1 MRCHL
6 IKSFNSILFCNTF
19 LSDNSKT
26 VSEGKQSSEA
36 YWLSAI
42 MTLLAVCI
50 CAPDQHSSAPPACA
64 PYYCTP
70 YYCTAHCAIYWLNF
84 GENVTHQRL
93 HCIFFLTLFQNNKK
107 YYVNVNVM
115 APDNLGLPE
124 QKPCLAQQTWRDC
137 SEDSYVSLLHCST

>member
-6 IKSFNSILFCNTF
+6 IKLFNSILFCNTF

-42 MTLLAVCI
+42 MSLLAVCI
-50 CAPDQHSSAPPACA
+50 CAPDQHSIAPPACA

-70 YYCTAHCAIYWLNF
+70 YYCTLCNLLAELWRKRHSPKVA
-84 GENVTHQRL
+84 L
-93 HCIFFLTLFQNNKK
+93 HILFQNNTK
-107 YYVNVNVM
+107 YYVNVKVM

-137 SEDSYVSLLHCST
+137 SEDSYVSLLNCLT

>member
-6 IKSFNSILFCNTF
+6 IKLFNSILFCNTF

-42 MTLLAVCI
+42 MSLLAVCI
-50 CAPDQHSSAPPACA
+50 CAPDQHSIAPPACA

-70 YYCTAHCAIYWLNF
+70 YYCTLCNLLAELWRKRHSPKVA
-84 GENVTHQRL
+84 L
-93 HCIFFLTLFQNNKK
+93 HILFQNNTK

-137 SEDSYVSLLHCST
+137 SEDSYVSLLNCLT

>member
-70 YYCTAHCAIYWLNF
+70 YYCTLCNLLAELWRKRHSPKVA
-84 GENVTHQRL
+84 L
-93 HCIFFLTLFQNNKK
+93 HILFQNNTK

-137 SEDSYVSLLHCST
+137 SEDSYVSLLNCLT

>member
-6 IKSFNSILFCNTF
+6 IKSFNSILFCNTI

-70 YYCTAHCAIYWLNF
+70 YCCTLCNLLAELWRKRHSPKVA
-84 GENVTHQRL
+84 L
-93 HCIFFLTLFQNNKK
+93 HILFQNNTK

>member
-6 IKSFNSILFCNTF
+6 IKLFNSILFCNTF

-42 MTLLAVCI
+42 MSLLAVCI

-70 YYCTAHCAIYWLNF
+70 YYCTLCNLLAELWRKRHSPKVA
-84 GENVTHQRL
+84 L
-93 HCIFFLTLFQNNKK
+93 HILFQNNTK

-137 SEDSYVSLLHCST
+137 SEDSYVSLLNCLT

>member
-70 YYCTAHCAIYWLNF
+70 YYCTLCNLLAELWRKRHSPKVA
-84 GENVTHQRL
+84 L
-93 HCIFFLTLFQNNKK
+93 HILFQNNTK

>member
-6 IKSFNSILFCNTF
+6 IKLFNSILFCNTF

-70 YYCTAHCAIYWLNF
+70 YYCTLCNLLAELWRKRHSPKVA
-84 GENVTHQRL
+84 L
-93 HCIFFLTLFQNNKK
+93 HILFQNNTK

-137 SEDSYVSLLHCST
+137 SEDSYVSLLNCLT

>member
-6 IKSFNSILFCNTF
+6 IKLFNSILFCNTF

-50 CAPDQHSSAPPACA
+50 CAPDQHSIAPPACA

-70 YYCTAHCAIYWLNF
+70 YYCTLCNLLAELWRKRHSPKVA
-84 GENVTHQRL
+84 L
-93 HCIFFLTLFQNNKK
+93 HILFQNNTK

>member
-42 MTLLAVCI
+42 MSLLAVCI
-50 CAPDQHSSAPPACA
+50 CAPDQHSIAPPACA

-70 YYCTAHCAIYWLNF
+70 YYCTLCNLLAELWRKRHSPKVA
-84 GENVTHQRL
+84 L
-93 HCIFFLTLFQNNKK
+93 HILFQNNTK

-137 SEDSYVSLLHCST
+137 SEDSYVSLLNCLT

>member
-6 IKSFNSILFCNTF
+6 IKLFNSILFCNTF

-42 MTLLAVCI
+42 MSLLAVCI
-50 CAPDQHSSAPPACA
+50 CAPDYTVVHHQYVHR
-64 PYYCTP
+64 TI
-70 YYCTAHCAIYWLNF
+70 AHCAIYWLNF
-84 GENVTHQRL
+84 GKNVTHQRL
-93 HCIFFLTLFQNNKK
+93 HCIFFSTLFQNNRR
-107 YYVNVNVM
+107 YYVNGNVM

-124 QKPCLAQQTWRDC
+124 QKPCLAQQIWRDC
-137 SEDSYVSLLHCST
+137 SEDSCVSLFNVIHCST

>member
-6 IKSFNSILFCNTF
+6 IKLFNSILFCNTF

-42 MTLLAVCI
+42 MSLLAVCI
-50 CAPDQHSSAPPACA
+50 CAPDQHSIAPPACA

-70 YYCTAHCAIYWLNF
+70 YYCTLCNLLAELWRKRHSPKVA
-84 GENVTHQRL
+84 L
-93 HCIFFLTLFQNNKK
+93 HILFQNNTK

>member
-1 MRCHL
+1 MRCRL
-6 IKSFNSILFCNTF
+6 IKLFNSILFCNTF

-50 CAPDQHSSAPPACA
+50 CAPDQHSIAPPACA

-70 YYCTAHCAIYWLNF
+70 YYCTLCNLLAELWRKRHSPKVA
-84 GENVTHQRL
+84 L
-93 HCIFFLTLFQNNKK
+93 HILFQNNTK

-137 SEDSYVSLLHCST
+137 SEDSYVSLLNCLT